1 VVLETGNPVLMPWRD
16 KVPGIMSAWYGGQRG
31 GAAIARVLTGKVN
44 PSGHLPVTFPASV
57 DQLPNPKLPGSDAAP
72 ADKETRALYGI
83 QAGTKPFD
91 IHYPEGADAGYRW
104 FDKKGLKPLYPF
116 GYGLSYTQFRYDGLK
131 VTGGQNL
138 TVRFTVSNN
147 GQRSGADVPQV
158 YVTRPGKAKRLI
170 GWAKPDLKPG
180 ESKEVVVTADMR
192 VLAAFDAKAQRW
204 VLPAGDVKVEVG
216 TSAADP
222 VLIGT
227 ARLNRLVRKP

>member
-1 VVLETGNPVLMPWRD
+1 
-16 KVPGIMSAWYGGQRG
+16 
-31 GAAIARVLTGKVN
+31 
-44 PSGHLPVTFPASV
+44 
-57 DQLPNPKLPGSDAAP
+57 
-72 ADKETRALYGI
+72 
-83 QAGTKPFD
+83 
-91 IHYPEGADAGYRW
+91 
-104 FDKKGLKPLYPF
+104 
-116 GYGLSYTQFRYDGLK
+116 LSYTQFRYDGLK

-180 ESKEVVVTADMR
+180 ESKEIVVTADMR
-192 VLAAFDAKAQRW
+192 VLADFDAKAQRW
-204 VLPAGDVKVEVG
+204 VLPAGAVKVEVG